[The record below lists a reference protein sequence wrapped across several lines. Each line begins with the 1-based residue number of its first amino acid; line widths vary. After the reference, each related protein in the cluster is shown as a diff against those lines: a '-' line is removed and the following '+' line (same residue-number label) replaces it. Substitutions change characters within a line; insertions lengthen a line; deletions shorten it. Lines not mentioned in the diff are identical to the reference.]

1 MTKFQ
6 KIVAISFVVL
16 LAALILLTIL
26 DEKNIIDRRWDW
38 FIFTLAILFMI
49 DILVFI
55 VLIVSGKR
63 FYNFSIWM
71 ILLSLIGIFFKIIH
85 YKGSD
90 ALIVLSFGFFVI
102 GLVVLAFRVLL
113 VFRKNFYIQVTGFF
127 ACLITAMALVGFAFK
142 MNYYRYADIIVL
154 TSSVLFIIYILGLM
168 SGTSCDGLDMA
179 RIRITHTGQKTEF
192 ELLNSKTIPYSAEQ
206 KKYLLHLIQSETTS
220 AQELSKLNFYL
231 SKIWSEMIQAFLK
244 ENNLT
249 AKDVDLIGSHGQ
261 TIWHEPLPGLYV
273 DRQISS
279 TFQLGDPSVL
289 AQLTQIPVV
298 GDFRTAD
305 VALGGQGAPL
315 IPYFDWIYFSKFKQ
329 NILSVNIGGISNLT
343 LVPANGNINEV
354 AAFDCGPGNMLIDLA
369 VSQLFDL
376 PFDKGGLLAK
386 SGKEDKKGKVSYG
399 RGWVYYYWY

>member
-1 MTKFQ
+1 MQPIQRLF
-6 KIVAISFVVL
+6 
-16 LAALILLTIL
+16 
-26 DEKNIIDRRWDW
+26 EKSQ
-38 FIFTLAILFMI
+38 L
-49 DILVFI
+49 
-55 VLIVSGKR
+55 
-63 FYNFSIWM
+63 
-71 ILLSLIGIFFKIIH
+71 
-85 YKGSD
+85 
-90 ALIVLSFGFFVI
+90 
-102 GLVVLAFRVLL
+102 
-113 VFRKNFYIQVTGFF
+113 
-127 ACLITAMALVGFAFK
+127 
-142 MNYYRYADIIVL
+142 
-154 TSSVLFIIYILGLM
+154 YILGLM

-369 VSQLFDL
+369 VSRLFDL
-376 PFDKGGLLAK
+376 PYDEDGRLAS
-386 SGKEDKKGKVSYG
+386 SGKEDKVFFKILKEEDPFTNMPPPKSTGRELYG
-399 RGWVYYYWY
+399 RTYLDGLLKRAESLRLEKADILYNLTQYTAYSIFENYRRFILPEHRAEAVVIGGGGAHNAFLMETLAHYFAPVAVTSAGEYGIDQDFKEAIGFAVLANETIHGTPANIPAATGASRRAVLGKICLI